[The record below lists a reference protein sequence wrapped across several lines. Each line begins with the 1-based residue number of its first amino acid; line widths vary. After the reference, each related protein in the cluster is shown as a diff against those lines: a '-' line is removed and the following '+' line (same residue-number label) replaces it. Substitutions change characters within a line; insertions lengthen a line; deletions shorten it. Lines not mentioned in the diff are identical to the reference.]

1 MLKQTTLDNGVVVL
15 SERIPGASSAAAGIW
30 VQHGSRDESSELRG
44 LSHYYEHM
52 VFKGTENRSAL
63 DIALQVE
70 GKGAYLNAY
79 TSKDYTCF
87 YTRSSLQDLPGC
99 FSVVGDMIN
108 APVLDKVEA
117 AREKQVIIEEIRG
130 YDDTPDDAVHDLF
143 AAALWGKSPLGQP
156 VAGTVSSVRKLGN
169 SQLRDYHQ
177 RVLQELPMIAVCAGD
192 VQHKDFCRMVEKAL
206 PNKEACKPHSYF
218 WNETHKTTL
227 SRRRDIQQSHIVIGT
242 ALPPTIENRY
252 TMAALNTMLGEG
264 MASRL
269 FQKVRE
275 EQGLAYSVY
284 SSVDEFLGCR
294 GFSVY
299 AGADPDRASLALELI
314 AHEMQILGREG
325 FRADE
330 LEFARGYLLGS
341 LRLSLDIPSSRMN
354 RLARSLL
361 LQGEIVP
368 IREIEQ
374 RLVRLKLSAVNDFAM
389 ELLSR
394 NWAGCCIIPKNSA
407 GLSLKSS
414 LNFAV

>member
-1 MLKQTTLDNGVVVL
+1 MVKQTTLDNGVVVL
-15 SERIPGASSAAAGIW
+15 SERLPGASSAAAGIW
-30 VQHGSRDESSELRG
+30 VQHGSRDESLELSG

-52 VFKGTENRSAL
+52 VFKGTESRSAL

-99 FSVVGDMIN
+99 FSVVGDMLN
-108 APVLDKVEA
+108 APVLDTIEA

-143 AAALWGKSPLGQP
+143 ATALWGKSPLGQP
-156 VAGTVSSVRKLGN
+156 VAGTVSSVRKLGAV
-169 SQLRDYHQ
+169 QLQGYHQ
-177 RVLQELPMIAVCAGD
+177 QVLQTLPMIAVCAGD
-192 VQHKDFCRMVEKAL
+192 VQHKTFCRMVEQAL
-206 PNKEACKPHSYF
+206 PNKEACIPQNHS
-218 WNETHKTTL
+218 WSETRKTALT
-227 SRRRDIQQSHIVIGT
+227 RRRDIHQSHIVIGT
-242 ALPPTIENRY
+242 ALPPTTENRY
-252 TMAALNTMLGEG
+252 TMAALNSMLGEG

-314 AHEMQILGREG
+314 AHEMQSLSREG
-325 FRADE
+325 FRKEE
-330 LEFARGYLLGS
+330 LEFAKGYLLGS
-341 LRLSLDIPSSRMN
+341 LRLSLDNPSSRMN

-368 IREIEQ
+368 IRETEQ
-374 RLVRLKLSAVNDFAM
+374 RLARLKLSAVNDFAT

-394 NWAGCCIIPKNSA
+394 DWAGCCIVPKNSA
-407 GLSLKSS
+407 VLPLKSS